1 MLVPSYDLIKKA
13 QKEGYAVPA
22 FNAENMEMVQ
32 GIIAAAQECNSP
44 VIIQTTPPT
53 VKYITSQMMHA
64 MVSTIAQSVSV
75 PVALHLDHC
84 DNFDDV
90 MKAIKAGYTS
100 VMFDGSKKSL
110 EENTAITKRVVE
122 VAKPMGITVEAEL
135 GTIGGKEDNVSAQVQ
150 YTSVEDAVL
159 FAEETEVDILAIAIG
174 TAHGFYKGE
183 PKLDFTRL
191 AEIREKLDTPL
202 VLHGGSG
209 IPEEKIKRSIQL
221 GMAKIN
227 FATELRAAATAGV
240 RDILTD
246 TSVIDPKK
254 YMGKA
259 RELVKQL
266 CVEKIKLCGSAGKA
280 NMYISGEDYVT
291 SIT

>member
-13 QKEGYAVPA
+13 QREGYAVPA
-22 FNAENMEMVQ
+22 FNAENMEMIQ
-32 GIIAAAQECNSP
+32 GIAEAAQECNSP

-53 VKYITSQMMHA
+53 VKYITPQLMYA
-64 MVSTIAQSVSV
+64 MVNAVAQSVSV

-90 MKAIKAGYTS
+90 MKAVKAGYTS

-110 EENTAITKRVVE
+110 AENVAITKRVVE

-135 GTIGGKEDNVSAQVQ
+135 GTIGGKEDNVRAEIQ
-150 YTSVEDAVL
+150 YTAVEDAIF
-159 FAEETEVDILAIAIG
+159 FAKETKVDILAIAIG

-183 PKLDFTRL
+183 PKLDFNRL
-191 AEIREKLDTPL
+191 AEIRERLDTPL

-209 IPEEKIKRSIQL
+209 IPEEKIKRSIEL

-227 FATELRAAATAGV
+227 FATELRAAATLGV
-240 RDILTD
+240 REVLADPAI
-246 TSVIDPKK
+246 IDPKK

-259 RELVKQL
+259 RVRVKQL
-266 CVEKIKLCGSAGKA
+266 CIEKIRLCGAENRA
-280 NMYISGEDYVT
+280 DR
-291 SIT
+291 